1 MYSNDL
7 RFRIPDFEFLKVPEP
22 AEGIVY
28 FLLLIV
34 DCSFVT
40 SLIDLAYSLQL
51 TAYSLQLTAYSLQLT
66 ANSQQPTAHQPS
78 DIKPQPCAS
87 RTLASILKRRAHET
101 DYYPLRFDFDDA
113 NWVCTSE

>member
-1 MYSNDL
+1 L

-66 ANSQQPTAHQPS
+66 AYSLQPTANSQQPINHQTS
-78 DIKPQPCAS
+78 NLSHA
-87 RTLASILKRRAHET
+87 LRA
-101 DYYPLRFDFDDA
+101 LWQAF
-113 NWVCTSE
+113 

>member
-1 MYSNDL
+1 VYSNDL

-66 ANSQQPTAHQPS
+66 AYSHQPS